1 LSVLARRPRLAAADT
16 TYTACHARPAGI
28 FQAYAAAAIL
38 AVSRGSWYAASAIS
52 QFSASRRAWLAAA
65 WRFTLT
71 SFS

>member
-1 LSVLARRPRLAAADT
+1 VPARRPRLAAADT
-16 TYTACHARPAGI
+16 TYAVGHARQAGI

-38 AVSRGSWYAASAIS
+38 AALRGSWYAVSAIS
-52 QFSASRRAWLAAA
+52 QFSASRSLVVGGG